1 MSEEV
6 ERLKMIFSSEGSEA
20 LNKALEKFLIDSP
33 VRAELMKWRKMSED
47 E

>member
-6 ERLKMIFSSEGSEA
+6 EQLKMIFSSEA

-33 VRAELMKWRKMSED
+33 VRAELMKWRKTF
-47 E
+47 

>member
-6 ERLKMIFSSEGSEA
+6 EQLKMIFNSEGSEA

-33 VRAELMKWRKMSED
+33 ERAELMKWRKMFED

>member
-33 VRAELMKWRKMSED
+33 VRAELMKWHKTFED